1 MLGTVDAAGMRE
13 AEGGATSFQKTNGSG
28 DRLLFSLRQTIPPNL
43 KFVRELD
50 FPGYRPPSAGNRIIA
65 SKEYSIM
72 GIYLLLESSEDCL
85 QGRRYNFR
93 REWMAGTAALGIWRS
108 ELRELDIRERI
119 REELLFEVYSKWID
133 KIANQR
139 GGDKIRRLAARH
151 LPERPI
157 RPSEPESEQPR
168 QAQCGPKPFLV
179 LELVARPTG
188 IEPVSRAS
196 ETLILSIEL
205 RAQRKEAVLYP
216 VFAEL
221 HELDQIFRQTQRKP
235 RRLHWTRVYDTVI

>member
-1 MLGTVDAAGMRE
+1 MPLECGKPRVVPRASRRPTVAATDSCSRSDRPFHQ
-13 AEGGATSFQKTNGSG
+13 TSNSSVNSTSQA
-28 DRLLFSLRQTIPPNL
+28 IA
-43 KFVRELD
+43 
-50 FPGYRPPSAGNRIIA
+50 PPSAGNRIIA
-65 SKEYSIM
+65 PKEYSIKGM
-72 GIYLLLESSEDCL
+72 FLLLESSEDCL
-85 QGRRYNFR
+85 RGSRYNFR
-93 REWMAGTAALGIWRS
+93 CEWMAGTAALGIWRS

-139 GGDKIRRLAARH
+139 GGDKMRRLAARH